1 MNFDEMTL
9 TRAEME
15 AFEGV
20 SRWCMRKLCSL
31 PDDPAPLEK
40 LKAAVDDVI
49 DMVEAGT
56 LKVEDGK

>member
-1 MNFDEMTL
+1 VKLDEMTL
-9 TRAEME
+9 TRAELE

-20 SRWCMRKLCSL
+20 SRWCLRKLCSL

-40 LKAAVDDVI
+40 LKAAADEVI

-56 LKVEDGK
+56 LKVEEGK